1 VFIRLAGRGGVDLT
15 GTGRG
20 ERIVGLDK
28 GLTPELRR
36 ARELPVGVPKSTASF
51 SFTVICIPSY
61 GESSPTPVSRVFDRE
76 DGMAWSVLILSGKA
90 GSSFEL
96 LFDLLLGGGVLAR
109 LG

>member
-1 VFIRLAGRGGVDLT
+1 M
-15 GTGRG
+15 
-20 ERIVGLDK
+20 VGLDK
-28 GLTPELRR
+28 GLIPELRR
-36 ARELPVGVPKSTASF
+36 ARELPVGVPKSTASC

-61 GESSPTPVSRVFDRE
+61 GESSPPTVLRLTDRD

-90 GSSFEL
+90 GSNFEL